1 MALDRSSA
9 YIFCKICIISPVLK
23 QKWPKKKDLK
33 MHKKR
38 NFSKMGFLENFGLG
52 YYKEPKGEHWVD
64 SIGKKPFLT
73 KKGPKPGK
81 C

>member
-1 MALDRSSA
+1 
-9 YIFCKICIISPVLK
+9 
-23 QKWPKKKDLK
+23 

-73 KKGPKPGK
+73 KKGFETREVLKMLK
-81 C
+81 S